1 VDEGARNRQLRTMTE
16 GEMTT
21 PRSDGGDPSDPTAEP
36 VSFEKPAAEPVS
48 FEKPAAEPVSFEQP
62 AAEPVSFEKPAA
74 EQPFDPYRFGAPEHP
89 VPPEYAPPGYRP
101 PPPTQPPAEMQQPQ
115 AYPGYAGGPYADQ
128 PYPGQPYSGQ
138 PYPGQPYSG
147 QPYPGQPYPGQ
158 QYPYPP
164 PYATQYPPPKTG
176 NGKAIAG
183 LVLGIL
189 AILFCWTS
197 ILDIVLVALGLIFGF
212 LGIGE
217 ARRTG
222 SGRRMAITGVVCALV
237 GALAATLM
245 TVWYFQRIQ
254 PCLDNY
260 AQNSVAYN
268 QCLHERF

>member
-1 VDEGARNRQLRTMTE
+1 VDEGALNRQLRTMTE
-16 GEMTT
+16 GAMTT
-21 PRSDGGDPSDPTAEP
+21 PRGDGADPSDPT
-36 VSFEKPAAEPVS
+36 
-48 FEKPAAEPVSFEQP
+48 
-62 AAEPVSFEKPAA
+62 AEPVSFEKPAA

-101 PPPTQPPAEMQQPQ
+101 PPPTQPAELQQPQ

-128 PYPGQPYSGQ
+128 PYAGQPYAGQ
-138 PYPGQPYSG
+138 PYAGQPYAGQPYAG

-197 ILDIVLVALGLIFGF
+197 LLDIVLVALGLIFGF